1 MLRNPLKRRDL
12 LKWSGLLATTH
23 FLKYTSVRA
32 EESQR
37 VVEFDLT
44 ASESFQNLVGPEYP
58 DTRLWLYNDQLG
70 GPLLKARQGDLL
82 QVRFRNK
89 LPVPS
94 TIHWHGIRNVNAMDG
109 VAGLTQDPVPPG
121 EEFIYTVPLEDAG
134 TYWYHA
140 HTIAWEQVARG
151 LYGPLIVQGRDD
163 IEVDQELVLI
173 MDDWRLDE
181 NAQIDEESF
190 GNMHDWSHSG
200 RLGSL
205 FTINGRLQ
213 PQFSI
218 SRGSR
223 LRLRLINSANARVLR
238 LKLEGAEGTVIA
250 LDGYP
255 CEPFSLEERGLE
267 LATAQRMD
275 VLVDAGTNMFK
286 LREVSTN
293 QTLTA
298 ASFVPDATSRFFF
311 PRPALRLPKVSK
323 PSLNLQQARGIPIH
337 MQGGAMGNL
346 RKVSYQGRII
356 PLQQAARQYQKVWA
370 FNGEMMQSKSRIA
383 DLKLGELVAL
393 ELWNDT
399 AWPHAMHL
407 HGHHFWIERKGII
420 LSQKRDTYL
429 MDVGEKARLFFVA
442 DNPGLWLFHCHMLEH
457 HASGMGGVFRVT

>member
-70 GPLLKARQGDLL
+70 GPLLNARQGDLL

-311 PRPALRLPKVSK
+311 PRPALRLPKVSI

>member
-255 CEPFSLEERGLE
+255 CEPFSLDERGLE

-311 PRPALRLPKVSK
+311 PRPALRLPKVSI